1 MSDLTAIALILLVP
15 SAAHFTYVYQIKV
28 LNGLA
33 QVTATGVA
41 NGTAIPLSARWF
53 TLRFEYLAV
62 SVGLCIWTAMFV
74 VLDLGLAGTT
84 TDKYLRFFG
93 YIHGLISFCGVIGA
107 AGYTTLRARNLASIL
122 RQAEAD

>member
-15 SAAHFTYVYQIKV
+15 SAAHFTYVYQLKMLI
-28 LNGLA
+28 GLA
-33 QVTATGVA
+33 QVAATGVA
-41 NGTAIPLSARWF
+41 NGVAIPLSARWS
-53 TLRFEYLAV
+53 TLRLEYLAV
-62 SVGLCIWTAMFV
+62 SVALCVWTATFV

-84 TDKYLRFFG
+84 TNEYLRFFG

-107 AGYTTLRARNLASIL
+107 AGYATVRGRNLASIL